1 MKKIFVVLACVAM
14 LFSFASCDNNSG
26 SSANLNRVAMAA
38 DAMTQLNAAIS
49 KIAADAD
56 FVYDQDNI
64 TSKVEYVDNTHAN
77 IVITIAEPTTPSGS
91 SYIEGTVTIA
101 LTGDAF
107 KDKET
112 SHETT
117 LKEAV
122 ISTNLTLTDAVYNQY
137 SFSVNG
143 KVSVD
148 GKLTIT
154 APVAASQGVAEKA
167 GSAAIAG
174 ATAVSFSDT
183 VAISADGGVDTKAV
197 FERAD
202 ITSTEAAEAAA
213 QKAAEAKVKEFV
225 AAIQTGLGSSS
236 AYAINSEKTGI
247 TVTAANVIDT
257 DKAAVM
263 TLTGTVGGTTG
274 AYTLN
279 VTKATI
285 GKIEDVTDYGTLDFS
300 QATVTVTV
308 AQGESI
314 GLTTDDGTIA
324 GATAAAK
331 PTSGLTVTVTGTVKL
346 GDYSVQIAATS
357 AN

>member
-154 APVAASQGVAEKA
+154 APVAASQGIAEKA

-197 FERAD
+197 FERAG
-202 ITSTEAAEAAA
+202 ITSSEAAAEAA
-213 QKAAEAKVKEFV
+213 QKAAQAAAKATAESLLAADTATATYDDTEDELTLTISDITGVDGNVTITIPGTFEGSESTYAFEAS
-225 AAIQTGLGSSS
+225 G
-236 AYAINSEKTGI
+236 
-247 TVTAANVIDT
+247 
-257 DKAAVM
+257 AAV
-263 TLTGTVGGTTG
+263 LTDITIDEGKLVFAGF
-274 AYTLN
+274 AVE
-279 VTKATI
+279 VTC
-285 GKIEDVTDYGTLDFS
+285 
-300 QATVTVTV
+300 
-308 AQGESI
+308 
-314 GLTTDDGTIA
+314 
-324 GATAAAK
+324 GATAADGTGASVSALEITA
-331 PTSGLTVTVTGTVKL
+331 TSVTVGNYPAVTL
-346 GDYSVQIAATS
+346 GE
-357 AN
+357 